1 MKTGKYFLATLF
13 VILAIFTQGWRN
25 GQLPH
30 TGNPVVY
37 GCDAPTC
44 HGGVLPDGELLIT
57 SLLGPTWQAGS
68 NVISVQPIVAVDT
81 LGGGFSGDSTFSTW
95 NYIMNFT
102 RCNGQPLPI
111 TVGAHSCISGT
122 ERRYQANGI
131 WYVEIGNSPE
141 LRWMSIAGRP
151 ANLMHLTHYCLAQFQ
166 ITNTSFDDS
175 IKVNVCAVFGQ
186 GDTIPGNDS
195 TVCTSLKLAHSG
207 AFDTSP
213 QIDGLSVPNNTY
225 VNILTVG
232 NGGVSIHHTGA
243 WRIVSLI
250 GTEIKGI
257 GVKFL
262 SLSPGLYYFSTDL
275 GVTKKII
282 IR

>member
-1 MKTGKYFLATLF
+1 MKNKYFIAISI

-25 GQLPH
+25 GQLQQ
-30 TGNPVVY
+30 GNPTVY

-57 SLLGPTWQAGS
+57 SLLGSSTWQTGTNA
-68 NVISVQPIVAVDT
+68 VVVQPVAAADT
-81 LGGGFSGDSTFSTW
+81 AGGGFSGDSTFKNW

-111 TVGAHSCISGT
+111 VASFHDCISGI

-131 WYVEIGNSPE
+131 WYVELGSSPA
-141 LRWMSIAGRP
+141 LSWMNIAGRP
-151 ANLMHLTHYCLAQFQ
+151 ANAVYLTEWCITHFI
-166 ITNTSFDDS
+166 ITNGAFQDS
-175 IKVNVCAVFGQ
+175 IKINACVVFGQ
-186 GDTIPGNDS
+186 GDNDPSNDS
-195 TVCTSLKLAHSG
+195 TICTSLKLAHSG